1 MKVFAGTTNGNAAEA
16 RSRGAQCVGC
26 ARCVHWADDR
36 ALLEARIAGL
46 ASFGSAYGASVGE
59 SRLCLRHDRLTQPA
73 DRCAVFVE
81 RVAAF
86 ADRS

>member
-1 MKVFAGTTNGNAAEA
+1 MNAPAGTPNHNTADIRA
-16 RSRGAQCVGC
+16 RGAQCV
-26 ARCVHWADDR
+26 RCVHWADDR

-73 DRCAVFVE
+73 DRCAAFVE
-81 RVAAF
+81 SVAAF
-86 ADRS
+86 AGRL